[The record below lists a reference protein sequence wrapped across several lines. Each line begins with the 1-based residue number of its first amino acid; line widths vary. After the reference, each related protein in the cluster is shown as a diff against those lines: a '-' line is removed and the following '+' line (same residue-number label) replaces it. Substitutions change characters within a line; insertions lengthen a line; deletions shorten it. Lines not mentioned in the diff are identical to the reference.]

1 MAPCG
6 KLLWIAL
13 LLGFGGCLAAQPAIL
28 IDQAFDRLYNFDFKE
43 AQEILDRQRQLTPD
57 DPLPLSVKAASH
69 LFSELYRLR
78 ILELDFF
85 HR

>member
-28 IDQAFDRLYNFDFKE
+28 IDQAFDRLYNFDFKKRKKYSTGS
-43 AQEILDRQRQLTPD
+43 AN
-57 DPLPLSVKAASH
+57 
-69 LFSELYRLR
+69 
-78 ILELDFF
+78 
-85 HR
+85 